1 MSDSRPFRDNPLLI
15 LVGIALLLATFVAL
29 IWLPNYSAQL
39 SPDFLSYS
47 VLWGLSVIV
56 LMMLV
61 ALAFVLARCFIK
73 LWVEHRR
80 AVPFARFRTKLVAAM
95 LASALIPAVLV
106 LIVGSSVILNSVDR
120 WFGAPIDEALASAN
134 ELAGDYHH
142 DRQMAV
148 ASHAGRLADAL
159 ATVDLATAERRT
171 VRDLVARDVTAQRVG
186 KIEVYRVV
194 QGDGERTDV
203 APLVAVTAPSWSRM
217 SSSAAADRLAAQV
230 VAGSDEL
237 RVSEPL
243 DDGSELVRA
252 AAVIRSSGEGPVT
265 GVVVASDHLTRDVVR
280 DLRRITDAYEAY
292 TQPRALRLQLQGV
305 YLSFFLM
312 VTLFILFGAT
322 WLGIYTAKRITRPV
336 QMLANGARE
345 IGAGHFDYRIEQ
357 ESVDEFGSLVAAFNT
372 MAGELSTNRRQLKRS
387 RVDLERKHQEVDGRR
402 RYIETILERI
412 ATGVVSID
420 STGRVSTI
428 NAAATRLLDLT
439 PSVIGQ
445 VARGVFERPDL
456 QPLGALLRG
465 VVPGSTERQAQE
477 VALVRDGRE
486 RYLAVAVTALPPD
499 AGSPVGTVMVFD
511 DVTPLIRA
519 QRVATWRDVARRLAH
534 EIKNPLTPI
543 QLCAERLRRHFAGA
557 PPRAKALVDECT
569 GTIVGEV
576 ESLKALVD
584 EFSHFARMPSP
595 RTVSVDLN
603 PLLHDTLLL
612 YDGLFDQIRIER
624 VLAQRLPPVKID
636 PEQIRRVVINLVDN
650 AVDVLDGAA
659 RGVRGNGPGV
669 ISLETQ
675 HDASRGV
682 VRLIVADNGP
692 GIGPADRD
700 KLFLPYFSTKRRG
713 SGLGLAIVR
722 RIVAEHGGSI
732 EVSDNSPRGTKFAVE
747 LPV

>member
-1 MSDSRPFRDNPLLI
+1 MSDSRPFRDNALLI
-15 LVGIALLLATFVAL
+15 LVGIAILLAAFVAL

-106 LIVGSSVILNSVDR
+106 LIVGSSVIINSVDR

-171 VRDLVARDVTAQRVG
+171 VRDLVAPDVTAQRVG

-194 QGDGERTDV
+194 RGDGGRTDV
-203 APLVAVTAPSWSRM
+203 VPLVAVTAPSWSRT

-230 VAGSDEL
+230 VVGSDEL

-243 DDGSELVRA
+243 DDGSELLRA
-252 AAVIRSSGEGPVT
+252 AAVVRSPGEGPVT

-292 TQPRALRLQLQGV
+292 TQPRVLRSQLQGV

-336 QMLANGARE
+336 QMLADGARE

-372 MAGELSTNRRQLKRS
+372 MAGELSTNRR
-387 RVDLERKHQEVDGRR
+387 
-402 RYIETILERI
+402 
-412 ATGVVSID
+412 
-420 STGRVSTI
+420 
-428 NAAATRLLDLT
+428 
-439 PSVIGQ
+439 
-445 VARGVFERPDL
+445 
-456 QPLGALLRG
+456 
-465 VVPGSTERQAQE
+465 
-477 VALVRDGRE
+477 
-486 RYLAVAVTALPPD
+486 
-499 AGSPVGTVMVFD
+499 
-511 DVTPLIRA
+511 
-519 QRVATWRDVARRLAH
+519 
-534 EIKNPLTPI
+534 
-543 QLCAERLRRHFAGA
+543 
-557 PPRAKALVDECT
+557 
-569 GTIVGEV
+569 
-576 ESLKALVD
+576 
-584 EFSHFARMPSP
+584 
-595 RTVSVDLN
+595 
-603 PLLHDTLLL
+603 
-612 YDGLFDQIRIER
+612 
-624 VLAQRLPPVKID
+624 
-636 PEQIRRVVINLVDN
+636 
-650 AVDVLDGAA
+650 
-659 RGVRGNGPGV
+659 
-669 ISLETQ
+669 
-675 HDASRGV
+675 
-682 VRLIVADNGP
+682 
-692 GIGPADRD
+692 
-700 KLFLPYFSTKRRG
+700 
-713 SGLGLAIVR
+713 
-722 RIVAEHGGSI
+722 
-732 EVSDNSPRGTKFAVE
+732 
-747 LPV
+747 